1 MIERLRKNSKKGLLE
16 FIVII
21 PLIVAV
27 LIFVGTAIGYE
38 VLIAYFGLID
48 DMYGL
53 YTPEEATIDYS
64 LLPTVLEYNT
74 TYIGDDFFNYYGFEK
89 PEDAII
95 YYNDK
100 RFDDIENYRG
110 GNEKDSSGYVDGLA
124 GYSFVA
130 NNKAQALIRGEKE
143 YLELSVKTD
152 MRIYEYSDLKFKDKN
167 EYNGNYYFVQK
178 DNLTV
183 RDYVIK
189 TSRCI
194 IFVTIS
200 RKYFDDIP
208 ASSVEE
214 NDAYFDSAVR
224 KLIDSFYV
232 VAE

>member
-16 FIVII
+16 FIVIV

-27 LIFVGTAIGYE
+27 LIFIGTAIGYE

-53 YTPEEATIDYS
+53 YIPEEATIDYS

-89 PEDAII
+89 PEDAVI

-110 GNEKDSSGYVDGLA
+110 GNNKDSSGYVDGLA

-130 NNKAQALIRGEKE
+130 SNKARALIRGDKE

-152 MRIYEYSDLKFKDKN
+152 MRIYEYSDLKFNNKK
-167 EYNGNYYFVQK
+167 EYDGNIYSVQK

-183 RDYVIK
+183 REYVVR
-189 TSRCI
+189 TSRCLM
-194 IFVTIS
+194 FVTIS
-200 RKYFDDIP
+200 RKFFDEIP

-224 KLIDSFYV
+224 RLIDSFYV
-232 VAE
+232 AAE

>member
-21 PLIVAV
+21 PLIVVV
-27 LIFVGTAIGYE
+27 LIFIGTAIGYE

-53 YTPEEATIDYS
+53 YIPEEATIDYS

-74 TYIGDDFFNYYGFEK
+74 TYIEDDFFSYYGFEK

-124 GYSFVA
+124 GYSF
-130 NNKAQALIRGEKE
+130 
-143 YLELSVKTD
+143 
-152 MRIYEYSDLKFKDKN
+152 
-167 EYNGNYYFVQK
+167 QK

-183 RDYVIK
+183 REYVVR
-189 TSRCI
+189 TSRCLM
-194 IFVTIS
+194 FVTIS
-200 RKYFDDIP
+200 RKFFDEIP

-224 KLIDSFYV
+224 RLIDSFYV
-232 VAE
+232 AAE